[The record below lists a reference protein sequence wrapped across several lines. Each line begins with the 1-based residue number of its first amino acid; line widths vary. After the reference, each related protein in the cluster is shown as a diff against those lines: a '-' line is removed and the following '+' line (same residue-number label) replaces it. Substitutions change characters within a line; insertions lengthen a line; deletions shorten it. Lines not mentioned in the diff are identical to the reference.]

1 MTAAFTIRQAREA
14 DMRELVELLGLLFG
28 IESDFAPDAARQ
40 RAGLSLLL
48 GKGAGLVLAAT
59 ARSGQPQDAPVAD
72 CDPERVV
79 GMATA
84 QVVVSTAEG
93 GPALLV
99 EDVVVRP
106 QWRGRGVGRA
116 LLSRIEAWGIG
127 LGATRLQLLADR
139 HNTASHAF
147 YASCGYA
154 STNLVC
160 LRRVLPAAGK

>member
-1 MTAAFTIRQAREA
+1 MTAAFTIRHAREA
-14 DMRELVELLGLLFG
+14 DMDELVELLGLLFG
-28 IESDFAPDAARQ
+28 IESDFTPDAARQ

-59 ARSGQPQDAPVAD
+59 APLAD
-72 CDPERVV
+72 SRRERVV

-84 QVVVSTAEG
+84 QVLVSTAEG

-106 QWRGRGVGRA
+106 RWRGRGVGRA
-116 LLSRIEAWGIG
+116 LLSRIEGWGAG

-139 HNTASHAF
+139 HNTTSHGF

-154 STNLVC
+154 TTNLVC

>member
-1 MTAAFTIRQAREA
+1 MTAAFTIREAREA

-59 ARSGQPQDAPVAD
+59 APPAAAQDG
-72 CDPERVV
+72 PEAGCGPARVV

-106 QWRGRGVGRA
+106 EWRGRGVGRA
-116 LLSRIEAWGIG
+116 LLSRIERWGAA

-139 HNTASHAF
+139 HNTASHGF

-160 LRRVLPAAGK
+160 LRRVLPAVGK